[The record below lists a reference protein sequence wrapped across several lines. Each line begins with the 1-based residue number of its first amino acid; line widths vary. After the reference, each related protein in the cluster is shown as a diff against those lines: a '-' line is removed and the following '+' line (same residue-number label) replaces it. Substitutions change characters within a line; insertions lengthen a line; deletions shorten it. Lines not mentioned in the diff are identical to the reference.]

1 MAATPPLRS
10 RVNRWLA
17 RNGFRIRLVL
27 IAVIPT
33 ATLAGV
39 AIGLGWDA
47 FQRVRLTQS
56 DQGTAQLSAALV
68 AAVNAVGQEHREFV
82 RFVELPQSARATSV
96 APQAAANSA
105 MNDALEAA
113 RDTDGA
119 DSDLVAQLELISRQ
133 LKLIQSRVKASP
145 TYSGAPMQAHLGNL
159 QSLAAFVARREPR
172 SQSVQVL
179 EQHAKLAASLRLW
192 SSFGQ
197 EDAALSA
204 FLRDPNSK
212 TLKVAAGGRVVDF
225 QTQLETLNDPSLAA
239 PDLGIDGALASM
251 YTAVE
256 DQVVGLEIRGVNPTQ
271 GDWARIQGA
280 RADAIERHTNAVSA
294 SYADAIADYHSGEV
308 ARFWW
313 IITLL
318 LVVQLLTWGLVV
330 ALARSVIDRL
340 QALSR
345 GATNLIEGQLE
356 MPVTRVRNDEIDQ
369 VQLVFRQV
377 ASRLDQF
384 RSEAERLSVALL
396 AGNTSARADEHSF
409 QGEWNRLI
417 AGLNLVMD
425 RHEQT
430 VDELRIEAEQRRVIG
445 SIADL
450 ALHREGVTQL
460 IELSGDA
467 ILTAAQADAIEFW
480 EVTDSTTLTLRWSM
494 NTSNQPVERPVSVTV
509 PDLFDFDPAISMS
522 FPGCRYPIAR
532 PVTAQRGPVAIIIV
546 WHEVEHLDSTAFV
559 TDVAQLLSTIARR
572 DESDQRARYNSLH
585 DDATGLPNA
594 RYLEMLL
601 FSALEQSGEDQVAVV
616 VIRANF
622 VDNER
627 VVNQGMTNQLMRLM
641 SARLRS
647 AASPTWIVGTQR
659 AHELSVVIPNTSTPD
674 DDALRCVAALEEIGA
689 HQSVSI
695 RIRGGLA
702 TTSDVERPSVAGL
715 LMAAAQASRAAE
727 SQGVHLVRF
736 DSDLGHQM
744 SHRQQVRA
752 RLESD
757 VARGGASFSV
767 VLQPIVSI
775 PDEEVSGFEAL
786 ARWSPEGLGPQ
797 RPDIFIPIA
806 EEMGLVTELGAVLAR
821 QAMSEVVALG
831 RPELTLAI
839 NVSAI
844 DLMQPNHALRLISIA
859 REEDFPLD
867 KLAVE
872 LTETAMVT
880 GTGDLIR
887 EQMEVLREHGC
898 HLSIDDFGTGH
909 ASFAYLTDF
918 PVEKVKIDR
927 SFITEIHRRPEA
939 AKVVRTIITLAHEL
953 GLSVVAEGVESREEL
968 DTVVDMKCDFVQ
980 GYVFSPPLAPLDV
993 PQRLRELAGIVP
1005 RALPSVRL

>member
-1 MAATPPLRS
+1 MARAQRLRS
-10 RVNRWLA
+10 RLNRWLS

-39 AIGLGWDA
+39 ALGLSWDA

-56 DQGTAQLSAALV
+56 DQQMARLSAALV
-68 AAVNAVGQEHREFV
+68 AAVNAVGQEHREFI
-82 RFVELPQSARATSV
+82 RFVELPQSARAMSV
-96 APQAAANSA
+96 ATQAAVNTALDDLRVAAEQLDGDNSELITQI
-105 MNDALEAA
+105 D
-113 RDTDGA
+113 
-119 DSDLVAQLELISRQ
+119 LISRQ
-133 LKLIQSRVKASP
+133 LEVIQGRVKANP
-145 TYSGAPMQAHLGNL
+145 TYSGAPMQVHLGDM
-159 QSLAAFVARREPR
+159 QALAALVARREPR

-179 EQHAKLAASLRLW
+179 ERHAELAASVRLW
-192 SSFGQ
+192 NAFSQ

-204 FLRDPNSK
+204 FLNDPTSK
-212 TLKVAAGGRVVDF
+212 PLKEAAGGRVLDF
-225 QTQLETLNDPSLAA
+225 QTQLDTLNDPDLAE
-239 PDLGIDGALASM
+239 PTLGIDDALASM
-251 YTAVE
+251 YASVE
-256 DQVVGLEIRGVNPTQ
+256 DQVVALEWRGANPTPA
-271 GDWARIQGA
+271 DWAQIQSA
-280 RADAIERHTNAVSA
+280 RADAIEQHTNAVSA
-294 SYADAIADYHSGEV
+294 SYEDAIDEYHSGEV

-313 IITLL
+313 IIAVL

-369 VQLVFRQV
+369 VHLVFRQV

-396 AGNTSARADEHSF
+396 AGNTSARADERTF

-445 SIADL
+445 SIADS

-467 ILTAAQADAIEFW
+467 ILTAAHADAIEFW
-480 EVTDSTTLTLRWSM
+480 EVADSTTLTLRWSM
-494 NTSNQPVERPVSVTV
+494 NASNRSVERPVSVTV
-509 PDLFDFDPAISMS
+509 ADVLEFDPVDKMP
-522 FPGCRYPIAR
+522 FPECPFAIAR
-532 PVTAQRGPVAIIIV
+532 PVTTQRGPVAIIVV
-546 WHEVEHLDSTAFV
+546 WNEVDDPNSTAFV
-559 TDVAQLLSTIARR
+559 TDVAQLMSTIAHR
-572 DESDQRARYNSLH
+572 DEADQRARYNSLH

-601 FSALEQSGEDQVAVV
+601 FSALEQRGDHDVAVV
-616 VIRANF
+616 VVRANF

-641 SARLRS
+641 SARLR
-647 AASPTWIVGTQR
+647 AAAAPTWIVGTQR
-659 AHELSVVIPNTSTPD
+659 AHELSVLIPNTSTPD
-674 DDALRCVAALEEIGA
+674 EDALRCVAALEEIGT

-757 VARGGASFSV
+757 VARGGTSFTV
-767 VLQPIVSI
+767 ALQPIVSI

-806 EEMGLVTELGAVLAR
+806 EDMGLVTELGAVLAR
-821 QAMSEVVALG
+821 RAMAELVALQ

-844 DLMQPNHALRLISIA
+844 DLMQPNHAMRLISIA
-859 REEDFPLD
+859 REVDFPLD

-887 EQMEVLREHGC
+887 EQMEILREHGC

-927 SFITEIHRRPEA
+927 SFITEIHRRPDA
-939 AKVVRTIITLAHEL
+939 QKVVRTIITLAHEL
-953 GLSVVAEGVESREEL
+953 GLSVVAEGVESRDEL
-968 DTVVDMKCDFVQ
+968 DTVVDMQCDFVQ
-980 GYVFSPPLAPLDV
+980 GYVFSPPLAPIDV
-993 PQRLRELAGIVP
+993 PQRLTELAGVIP

>member
-1 MAATPPLRS
+1 MS
-10 RVNRWLA
+10 E
-17 RNGFRIRLVL
+17 NGFRVRLVL

-33 ATLAGV
+33 ATLAAV
-39 AIGLGWDA
+39 AAGLGWDA

-56 DQGTAQLSAALV
+56 DERTAQLSASLV

-82 RFVELPQSARATSV
+82 RFVEMPQSARATSV
-96 APQAAANSA
+96 APQAAVNSA
-105 MNDALEAA
+105 MSELRSAA
-113 RDTDGA
+113 AKAEG
-119 DSDLVAQLELISRQ
+119 SKSELVAQVDQISRRVELIE
-133 LKLIQSRVKASP
+133 SRVKASP
-145 TYSGAPMQAHLGNL
+145 TYSGTQMQVHLADL
-159 QSLAAFVARREPR
+159 QALAALVARREPR

-179 EQHAKLAASLRLW
+179 ERHAKLAASLRLW
-192 SSFGQ
+192 ASFGQ

-204 FLRDPNSK
+204 FLHDPSSQP
-212 TLKVAAGGRVVDF
+212 LKDAAGSRVVDF
-225 QTQLETLNDPSLAA
+225 KTQLETLNDSELREPT
-239 PDLGIDGALASM
+239 LGIDSELASI
-251 YTAVE
+251 YSSVE
-256 DQVVGLEIRGVNPTQ
+256 DQVVGLEFRGANPTT
-271 GDWARIQGA
+271 GDWARVQTA
-280 RADAIERHTNAVSA
+280 RADAIERHTNAVSVA
-294 SYADAIADYHSGEV
+294 YQSAISDYHSNEV

-313 IITLL
+313 IIASLA
-318 LVVQLLTWGLVV
+318 VVQLLTWGLVV
-330 ALARSVIDRL
+330 ALSRSVINRL
-340 QALSR
+340 RLLSK

-356 MPVTRVRNDEIDQ
+356 MPVTRIRNDEIDQ
-369 VQLVFRQV
+369 VHLVFRQV

-396 AGNTSARADEHSF
+396 AGNTSARADEQPF

-445 SIADL
+445 SIADS

-467 ILTAAQADAIEFW
+467 ILTASRAEAIEFW
-480 EVTDSTTLTLRWSM
+480 EVTDAATLTLRWSM
-494 NTSNQPVERPVSVTV
+494 NTSNESVDRPVTINVADV
-509 PDLFDFDPAISMS
+509 LDFDPVAVMP
-522 FPGCRYPIAR
+522 FPGCGFAVSR
-532 PVTAQRGPVAIIIV
+532 PVTAQRGPVAVLVV
-546 WHEVEHLDSTAFV
+546 WNKEENLGSTTFT

-572 DESDQRARYNSLH
+572 DEADQRARYNSLH

-601 FSALEQSGEDQVAVV
+601 FSALEQRGEDQVAVV
-616 VIRANF
+616 VVRANF

-641 SARLRS
+641 SARLR
-647 AASPTWIVGTQR
+647 AAAAPTWIVGTQR
-659 AHELSVVIPNTSTPD
+659 SHELSVLIPHTSAPEE
-674 DDALRCVAALEEIGA
+674 DAMRCLASLEEIGA

-695 RIRGGLA
+695 RIRGGVA

-727 SQGVHLVRF
+727 SQGVVLVRF

-757 VARGGASFSV
+757 VARGGTSFSV

-775 PDEEVSGFEAL
+775 GGESVSGFEAL
-786 ARWSPEGLGPQ
+786 ARWNPEGLGPQ
-797 RPDIFIPIA
+797 RPDVFIPIA

-821 QAMSEVVALG
+821 QAMSEVVALN
-831 RPELTLAI
+831 RPELSLAI

-844 DLMQPNHALRLISIA
+844 DLMQPNHAMRLITIA
-859 REEDFPLD
+859 REERFPLD

-887 EQMEVLREHGC
+887 QQMEILRDHGC

-927 SFITEIHRRPEA
+927 SFITEIDQRPEA
-939 AKVVRTIITLAHEL
+939 EKVVRTIITLAHEL
-953 GLSVVAEGVESREEL
+953 GLSVVAEGVESRNEL
-968 DTVVDMKCDFVQ
+968 DTVVDMGCDFVQ
-980 GYVFSPPLAPLDV
+980 GYVFSPPIIPADV
-993 PQRLRELAGIVP
+993 PGRLVELAQAIP